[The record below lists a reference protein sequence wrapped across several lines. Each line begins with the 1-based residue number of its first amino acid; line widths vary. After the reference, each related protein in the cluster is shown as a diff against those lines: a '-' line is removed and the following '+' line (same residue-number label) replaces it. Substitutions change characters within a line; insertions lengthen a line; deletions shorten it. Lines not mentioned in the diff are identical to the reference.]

1 MSLNTLAVAALAGC
15 LFLGPVASAQLT
27 GDLGY
32 EISAPPIVA
41 VGTPFGFCLYAPPN
55 STTVLLVGTE
65 PGITPTKFGTLG
77 LALPVP
83 IIFIFPMPPTGQ
95 FCFPADRDVPCASD
109 LIGATMYMQ
118 LIAIGPDEGQHGV
131 SNRAA
136 IQILDADACQSPGG
150 LVTYTQGAWG
160 GNCNGN
166 NPACL
171 LQANFVSVFPNGL
184 ILGDQDGIDGDSEFA
199 LVLTSSNAVKDFL
212 PEGSTRKPFDHDAVD
227 VTNSEAGVLSG
238 QLAAAKIN
246 MAFDDAGVF
255 DSQKA
260 YLTIKL
266 GDLRYFDGIAEALIG
281 MTVRDVIELTDQVIS
296 TAIPM
301 PVDLSGGTLPVI
313 SYEDLSHALD
323 VFNQNFDNGTINNLH
338 FVLP

>member
-1 MSLNTLAVAALAGC
+1 MSLNNLAVAAIALSVVLA
-15 LFLGPVASAQLT
+15 PSASAQL
-27 GDLGY
+27 GDPGY
-32 EISAPPIVA
+32 EITAPGIVA
-41 VGTPFGFCLYAPPN
+41 IGAPFGFCLSAPPN
-55 STTVLLVGTE
+55 SVTVLLVGTE
-65 PGITPTKFGTLG
+65 PGVTPTKFGDIG

-83 IIFIFPMPPTGQ
+83 FIFIFPMPESGQ
-95 FCFPADRDVPCASD
+95 FCFPADRNVPCAQY

-118 LIAIGPDEGQHGV
+118 LIAIGPEAGQHGI

-136 IQILDADACQSPGG
+136 IDIEDAAACAPGG

-160 GNCNGN
+160 GTCNGN

-171 LQANFVSVFPNGL
+171 LQAHFPAIFPNGL
-184 ILGDQDGIDGDSEFA
+184 VLGDQDGIDGDSEFA
-199 LVLTSSNAVKDFL
+199 LVLTSSDAVKNFL

-246 MAFDDAGVF
+246 VSFDDAGIF
-255 DSQKA
+255 DAQKI
-260 YLTIKL
+260 LTVKL
-266 GDLRYFDGIAEALIG
+266 GDLRYLSGVNTALVG
-281 MTVRDVIELTDQVIS
+281 MSVREVIDLTDQVIS

-301 PVDLSGGTLPVI
+301 PVDLTGDLEPDVD
-313 SYEDLSHALD
+313 YADLSLALD
-323 VFNQNFDNGTINNLH
+323 VFNQNFDNGDQNNLH